1 MATKEEYILNQSKQL
16 LKMTRNRKNLNNR
29 LFKHD
34 QMTIKAWQKLN
45 NDLSWLC
52 MEIDKTKERIG
63 YVLGH
68 LILFEL
74 RDEYSPSGWH
84 TYKGIK
90 GEMENLKFT
99 E

>member
-1 MATKEEYILNQSKQL
+1 MSNQRKKLNARVAT
-16 LKMTRNRKNLNNR
+16 
-29 LFKHD
+29 HD
-34 QMTIKAWQKLN
+34 QMSRKAFDKLN
-45 NDLSWLC
+45 TDISWLC